1 MPLIILDGVTKRY
14 QPGDPPAV
22 DGLSLSVEP
31 GEILALLGPS
41 GCGKT
46 TTLRLIIG
54 FEAPDAGRIEVA
66 GRVVADAR
74 QFVPPESRGIGMVF
88 QDYALFPHLTVAQNI
103 AFGIRKLSAEERTR
117 RTQRALQITE
127 MEDLADRYPHELSGG
142 QQQRVAL
149 ARAMAPGYEAVL
161 LDEPL
166 SNLDADLRA
175 QLRGQLRRVLKKT
188 QKTAILVTHDQDEA
202 FQIADRVGVLN
213 QGRLEQVGTPEEI
226 YQAPASRFVAD
237 FVGAADFIPG
247 TVLREGIRTDLGLF
261 VNPNGIPIGS
271 QVDVMIRPDEVTIA
285 PDPDGPAV
293 VTERLY
299 LGADKV
305 YTLRLASEIHIR
317 SNQHA
322 TPNLPI
328 GARVSVNISPS
339 HVVTFASEKRVPQLA
354 RGSASQS

>member
-1 MPLIILDGVTKRY
+1 MPPLIVLEKVSKAY
-14 QPGDPPAV
+14 QPGRPPAV
-22 DGLSLSVEP
+22 DLLSLQVEE
-31 GEILALLGPS
+31 GEIFALLGPS

-54 FEAPDAGRIEVA
+54 FEAPDAGRIQIA
-66 GRVVADAR
+66 GRVVADPR
-74 QFVPPESRGIGMVF
+74 QFVPPENRGIGMVF

-103 AFGIRKLSAEERTR
+103 AFGIRKLPGEERTR
-117 RTQRALQITE
+117 RTQRALRITE

-188 QKTAILVTHDQDEA
+188 QRTAILVTHDQDEA

-247 TVLREGIRTDLGLF
+247 TVLREGIRTELGLF
-261 VNPNGIPIGS
+261 ANPTRLPIGS
-271 QVDVMIRPDEVTIA
+271 RVDVMIRPDEVTIVA
-285 PDPDGPAV
+285 DPDGPAV

-305 YTLRLASEIHIR
+305 YTLRLPSEAQIR
-317 SNQHA
+317 SNQHS

-328 GARVSVNISPS
+328 GARVAVKISPG
-339 HVVTFASEKRVPQLA
+339 HVVTFASEKSVP
-354 RGSASQS
+354 R

>member
-1 MPLIILDGVTKRY
+1 MPPLIVLEKVSKAY
-14 QPGDPPAV
+14 QPGGPPAV
-22 DGLSLSVEP
+22 DALSLTVEE
-31 GEILALLGPS
+31 GEIVALLGPS

-54 FEAPDAGRIEVA
+54 FEAPDTGRIEIA
-66 GRVVADAR
+66 GRVVADGR
-74 QFVPPESRGIGMVF
+74 TFVPPEARGIGIVF
-88 QDYALFPHLTVAQNI
+88 QDYALFPHLTVEENI
-103 AFGIRKLSAEERTR
+103 AFGMKRLPPEERAR
-117 RTQRALQITE
+117 RTERALQITE
-127 MEDLADRYPHELSGG
+127 MKDLAGRYPHELSGG

-213 QGRLEQVGTPEEI
+213 QGRLEQVGAPEEI
-226 YQAPASRFVAD
+226 YQTPASRFVAD

-247 TVLREGIRTDLGLF
+247 TVLREGIHTELGLF
-261 VNPNGIPIGS
+261 ANANGLPIGS
-271 QVDVMIRPDEVTIA
+271 RVDVMIRPDDVTIV
-285 PDPDGPAV
+285 PDPEGPAV

-305 YTLRLASEIHIR
+305 YTLRLPSEVQIR
-317 SNQHA
+317 SNQHS
-322 TPNLPI
+322 TPNLLL
-328 GARVSVNISPS
+328 GTRVAVKVSPTQ
-339 HVVTFASEKRVPQLA
+339 VVAFPSEASR
-354 RGSASQS
+354 S

>member
-1 MPLIILDGVTKRY
+1 MPPLIVLEKVSKAY
-14 QPGDPPAV
+14 QPGGPPAV
-22 DGLSLSVEP
+22 DLLSLHVEE
-31 GEILALLGPS
+31 GEIFALLGPS

-54 FEAPDAGRIEVA
+54 FEAPDAGRIQIA

-74 QFVPPESRGIGMVF
+74 QFVPPENRGIGMVF

-103 AFGIRKLSAEERTR
+103 AFGIRKLPGEERTR
-117 RTQRALQITE
+117 RTQRALRITE
-127 MEDLADRYPHELSGG
+127 MEDLAARYPHELSGG

-237 FVGAADFIPG
+237 FVGAADFILG
-247 TVLREGIRTDLGLF
+247 TVLREGIRTELGLF
-261 VNPNGIPIGS
+261 PNPNGLPIGS
-271 QVDVMIRPDEVTIA
+271 RVDVMIRPDEVTIV
-285 PDPDGPAV
+285 PDPLGPAV

-305 YTLRLASEIHIR
+305 YTLRLPSEVHIR
-317 SNQHA
+317 SNQHS

-328 GARVSVNISPS
+328 GSRVAARVSPS
-339 HVVTFASEKRVPQLA
+339 HVVAFPSEASK
-354 RGSASQS
+354 S

>member
-1 MPLIILDGVTKRY
+1 MPPLIVLDKVSKTY
-14 QPGDPPAV
+14 QPDGPPAV
-22 DGLSLSVEP
+22 DALSLTVEE
-31 GEILALLGPS
+31 GEIVALLGPS

-54 FEAPDAGRIEVA
+54 FEAPDAGRIQIA
-66 GRVVADAR
+66 GRVVADGR
-74 QFVPPESRGIGMVF
+74 QSVPPEVRGIGMVF
-88 QDYALFPHLTVAQNI
+88 QDYALFPHLTVVQNI
-103 AFGIRKLSAEERTR
+103 AFGIRKLPAEERTR
-117 RTQRALQITE
+117 RTQRALRITE
-127 MEDLADRYPHELSGG
+127 MEDLAHRYPHELSGG

-149 ARAMAPGYEAVL
+149 ARAMAPGYEVVL

-175 QLRGQLRRVLKKT
+175 QLRGQVRRVLKKT
-188 QKTAILVTHDQDEA
+188 QRTAILVTHDQDEA
-202 FQIADRVGVLN
+202 FQVADRVGVLH

-247 TVLREGIRTDLGLF
+247 TVLREGIDTELGLF
-261 VNPNGIPIGS
+261 ANANGLPIGS
-271 QVDVMIRPDEVTIA
+271 RVDVMIRPDEVLIL
-285 PDPDGPAV
+285 PDSEGPAV

-305 YTLRLASEIHIR
+305 YTLRLPSEAQIR
-317 SNQHA
+317 SNQHS

-328 GARVSVNISPS
+328 GARVAVKVSPS
-339 HVVTFASEKRVPQLA
+339 HVVAFPSEASK
-354 RGSASQS
+354 S

>member
-1 MPLIILDGVTKRY
+1 MPPLIVLEKVSKAY
-14 QPGDPPAV
+14 QAEGPPAV
-22 DGLSLSVEP
+22 DALSLSVEG
-31 GEILALLGPS
+31 GEIVALLGPS

-54 FEAPDAGRIEVA
+54 FETPDTGRIEIA
-66 GRVVADAR
+66 GRVVADSR
-74 QFVPPESRGIGMVF
+74 TFVAPESRGIGIVF
-88 QDYALFPHLTVAQNI
+88 QDYALFPHLTVAENI
-103 AFGIRKLSAEERTR
+103 AFGIKMLPKEERAR
-117 RTQRALQITE
+117 RTERALRITE
-127 MEDLADRYPHELSGG
+127 MKDLAGRYPHELSGG

-149 ARAMAPGYEAVL
+149 ARAMAPGYEVVL

-188 QKTAILVTHDQDEA
+188 QRTAILVTHDQDEA

-226 YQAPASRFVAD
+226 YQAPATRFVAD

-247 TVLREGIRTDLGLF
+247 SVVREGIRTELGLF
-261 VNPNGIPIGS
+261 ANPNGLPIGS
-271 QVDVMIRPDEVTIA
+271 QVDVMIRPDDVTIA
-285 PDPDGPAV
+285 PDPAGPAV

-305 YTLRLASEIHIR
+305 YTLRLPSEAQIR
-317 SNQHA
+317 SNQHS
-322 TPNLPI
+322 TPYLPI
-328 GARVSVNISPS
+328 GARVAVKVSPS
-339 HVVTFASEKRVPQLA
+339 HVVAFASE
-354 RGSASQS
+354 ASSS

>member
-1 MPLIILDGVTKRY
+1 MAPLIVLDNLRKVY
-14 QPGDPPAV
+14 QAGEPPAV
-22 DGLSLSVEP
+22 DALSLGVEQ

-54 FEAPDAGRIEVA
+54 FEVPDSGRIEIDGRLVAA
-66 GRVVADAR
+66 GRHS
-74 QFVPPESRGIGMVF
+74 VPPEERGVGMVF

-103 AFGIRKLSAEERTR
+103 AFGLKKLPADERTR
-117 RTQRALQITE
+117 RTQRALRITE
-127 MEDLADRYPHELSGG
+127 MEDLANRYPHELSGG

-149 ARAMAPGYEAVL
+149 ARAMAPGYDAVL

-213 QGRLEQVGTPEEI
+213 SGRLEQVGTPEEI
-226 YQAPASRFVAD
+226 YHTPATRFVAN

-247 TVLREGIRTDLGLF
+247 TVLPEGIQTELGTF
-261 VNPNGIPIGS
+261 PNSNGFPAGAA
-271 QVDVMIRPDEVTIA
+271 VDVMIRPDTVTIL
-285 PDPDGPAV
+285 PDSHGPAV
-293 VTERLY
+293 VTQRLF

-305 YTLRLASEIHIR
+305 YTLRLPSEVEIH
-317 SNQHA
+317 SNQH
-322 TPNLPI
+322 TTMSLPI
-328 GARVSVNISPS
+328 GARVSVKVSPS
-339 HVVTFASEKRVPQLA
+339 RVVAF
-354 RGSASQS
+354 GSLIS

>member
-1 MPLIILDGVTKRY
+1 MPPLIVLEKVSKAFQPDG
-14 QPGDPPAV
+14 PPAV
-22 DGLSLSVEP
+22 DALSLTVEE
-31 GEILALLGPS
+31 GEIVALLGPS

-54 FEAPDAGRIEVA
+54 FETPEAGRIVIA
-66 GRVVADAR
+66 GRVVADGR
-74 QFVPPESRGIGMVF
+74 TFVPPEARGIGIVF
-88 QDYALFPHLTVAQNI
+88 QDYALFPHLTVAENI
-103 AFGIRKLSAEERTR
+103 AFGIKRLPPEERAR
-117 RTQRALQITE
+117 RTERALRITE
-127 MEDLADRYPHELSGG
+127 MKDLAGRYPHELSGG

-149 ARAMAPGYEAVL
+149 ARAMAPGYETVL

-175 QLRGQLRRVLKKT
+175 QLRGQLRRVLNKT

-202 FQIADRVGVLN
+202 FQVADRVGVLN

-226 YQAPASRFVAD
+226 YQTPASRFVAD

-261 VNPNGIPIGS
+261 PNPNGLPVGTA
-271 QVDVMIRPDEVTIA
+271 VDVMIRPDELTIV

-293 VTERLY
+293 VTDRLY
-299 LGADKV
+299 LGADKI
-305 YTLRLASEIHIR
+305 YTLRLPSELHIR
-317 SNQHA
+317 SNQHS

-328 GARVSVNISPS
+328 GSRVAARVSPS
-339 HVVTFASEKRVPQLA
+339 HVVAFPSEASK
-354 RGSASQS
+354 S

>member
-1 MPLIILDGVTKRY
+1 MPLIRLDRVSKTY
-14 QPGDPPAV
+14 QPGAPPAV
-22 DGLSLSVEP
+22 DALSLSGEQ

-54 FEAPDAGRIEVA
+54 FEVPDAGRIEIA
-66 GRVVADAR
+66 GRVVADGHT
-74 QFVPPESRGIGMVF
+74 FVPPEARGIGMVF
-88 QDYALFPHLTVAQNI
+88 QDYALFPHLTVAENI
-103 AFGIRKLSAEERTR
+103 AFGIKKLPPEERAR
-117 RTQRALQITE
+117 RTERALRITE
-127 MEDLADRYPHELSGG
+127 MKELAGRYPHELSGG

-149 ARAMAPGYEAVL
+149 ARAMAPGYEVVL

-202 FQIADRVGVLN
+202 FQVADRVGVLN

-226 YQAPASRFVAD
+226 YLTPASRFVAD

-247 TVLREGIRTDLGLF
+247 TVLREGIDTELGLF
-261 VNPNGIPIGS
+261 ANANGLPIGS
-271 QVDVMIRPDEVTIA
+271 RVDVMIRPDEVTIA
-285 PDPDGPAV
+285 PDPDGPGV

-305 YTLRLASEIHIR
+305 YTLRLPSEAQIR
-317 SNQHA
+317 SNQHS

-328 GARVSVNISPS
+328 GSRVAARVSSG
-339 HVVTFASEKRVPQLA
+339 HVVAFPSEASRA
-354 RGSASQS
+354 

>member
-1 MPLIILDGVTKRY
+1 MPPLIVLEKVSKAY
-14 QPGDPPAV
+14 QPGRPPAV
-22 DGLSLSVEP
+22 DLLSLQVEE
-31 GEILALLGPS
+31 GEIFALLGPS

-54 FEAPDAGRIEVA
+54 FEAPDAGRIQIA
-66 GRVVADAR
+66 GRVVADPR
-74 QFVPPESRGIGMVF
+74 QFVPPENRGIGMVF

-103 AFGIRKLSAEERTR
+103 AFGIRKLPGEERTR
-117 RTQRALQITE
+117 RTQRALRITE

-188 QKTAILVTHDQDEA
+188 QRTAILVTHDQDEA

-247 TVLREGIRTDLGLF
+247 TVLREGIRTELGPF
-261 VNPNGIPIGS
+261 ANPTQLPIGS
-271 QVDVMIRPDEVTIA
+271 WVDVMIRPDEVTIA

-305 YTLRLASEIHIR
+305 YTLRLPSGAQIR
-317 SNQHA
+317 SNQHS

-328 GARVSVNISPS
+328 GARVAVKISPG
-339 HVVTFASEKRVPQLA
+339 HVVTFASEKSVP
-354 RGSASQS
+354 R

>member
-1 MPLIILDGVTKRY
+1 MPLIVLDGVCKRY

-22 DGLSLSVEP
+22 DGLSLRVEP
-31 GEILALLGPS
+31 GEILTLLGPS

-54 FEAPDAGRIEVA
+54 FEAPDAGRIQVA
-66 GRVVADAR
+66 GRLVADSR
-74 QFVPPESRGIGMVF
+74 QFIPPESRGIGMVF

-103 AFGIRKLSAEERTR
+103 AFGIRRLPAEERTR
-117 RTQRALQITE
+117 RTQRALRITE

-149 ARAMAPGYEAVL
+149 ARAMAPGYEVVL

-247 TVLREGIRTDLGLF
+247 TVLPEGIRTDLGLF
-261 VNPNGIPIGS
+261 ANPNGLAVGGR
-271 QVDVMIRPDEVTIA
+271 VDVMIRPDEVMIA

-305 YTLRLASEIHIR
+305 YTLRLPPDLHIR
-317 SNQHA
+317 SNQHS
-322 TPNLPI
+322 TPNLPM
-328 GARVSVNISPS
+328 GTRVAVTVSPS
-339 HVVTFASEKRVPQLA
+339 HVVAFPSEASK
-354 RGSASQS
+354 S

>member
-1 MPLIILDGVTKRY
+1 MPPLIVLEKVSKAY
-14 QPGDPPAV
+14 QPDGPPAV
-22 DGLSLSVEP
+22 DSLSLTVEE
-31 GEILALLGPS
+31 GEIVALLGPS

-54 FEAPDAGRIEVA
+54 FEAPDTGRIEIA
-66 GRVVADAR
+66 GRVVADVR
-74 QFVPPESRGIGMVF
+74 TFVPPESRGIGIVF
-88 QDYALFPHLTVAQNI
+88 QDYALFPHLTVAENI
-103 AFGIRKLSAEERTR
+103 AFGIKRLPPEERSR
-117 RTQRALQITE
+117 RTERALRITE
-127 MEDLADRYPHELSGG
+127 MKDLAGRYPHELSGG

-149 ARAMAPGYEAVL
+149 GRAMAPGYEAVL

-261 VNPNGIPIGS
+261 ANPNGLPIGS
-271 QVDVMIRPDEVTIA
+271 RVDVMIRPDEVTIA
-285 PDPDGPAV
+285 PDPDGRAV
-293 VTERLY
+293 VTDRLY

-305 YTLRLASEIHIR
+305 YTLRLPSEVHIR
-317 SNQHA
+317 SNQHS
-322 TPNLPI
+322 TPSLSK
-328 GARVSVNISPS
+328 GTRVAVTVSPS
-339 HVVTFASEKRVPQLA
+339 HVVAFPSEAPQ
-354 RGSASQS
+354 S